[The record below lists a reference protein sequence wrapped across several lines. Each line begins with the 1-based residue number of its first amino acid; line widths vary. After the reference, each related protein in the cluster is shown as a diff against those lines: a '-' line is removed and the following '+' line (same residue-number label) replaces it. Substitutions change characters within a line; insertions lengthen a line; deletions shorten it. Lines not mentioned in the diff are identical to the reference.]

1 MRLIMVQKAKKDTD
15 IEKVCRV
22 FGDYVE
28 KSPYI
33 DWLWSEKLG
42 YILMQVNAEKQEIV
56 ESQVISDAG
65 SLCWIMF
72 HEVAGDVLQR
82 TNNEHSLY
90 EADAA
95 EKAEIEKSL
104 KPYAAQLPEY
114 RDFYDKL
121 FERP

>member
-1 MRLIMVQKAKKDTD
+1 MVQKAKKDTD

-82 TNNEHSLY
+82 MNNEHSLY